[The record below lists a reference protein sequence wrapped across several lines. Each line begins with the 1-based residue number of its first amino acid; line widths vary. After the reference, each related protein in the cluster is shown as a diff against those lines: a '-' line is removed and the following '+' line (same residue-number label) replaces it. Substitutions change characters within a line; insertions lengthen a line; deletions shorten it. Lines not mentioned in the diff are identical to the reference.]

1 MRCLLVEDERQVME
15 SMAEFVPW
23 KELGFAAPLMAANGL
38 EALKILETNRAD
50 LIVSDVRMPRMNGV
64 ELLKTLRER
73 GDETPFLFISGF
85 SDKEY
90 LMAAIRYHAVDYL
103 EKPVM
108 AQELAERIRA
118 VAESLRIPRRYVSVR
133 ELLRPGAK
141 APALLENA
149 ACYWVAV
156 LLLAADGLRLTSQ
169 QVAGTVRAFYKWAIL
184 EEESPERTLLV
195 FAGHGELLPFQSLV
209 DALNRAGGG
218 YALCLSSPVSSIEAL
233 PEAYRQADRCTQRAY
248 MRPLRG
254 LQRYADPSAACG
266 ALLSRTVEEIRA
278 LREKRLFPLI
288 GSVVQRYLERLAS
301 LPEAGR
307 EEVLQGM
314 QGIAPVRG
322 AVIRPLLCLQR
333 AEIEQYLREAGQSY
347 RTDASN
353 ADLAYSRN
361 RIRHAVVPELCRIN
375 PRALEHISRMCE
387 LLAADAAVLD
397 RLADDVY
404 REAEKGDALLVSA
417 LKAQPRPIRYRV
429 LKQFL
434 LERTGITYDQAH
446 MHTLEALLQSGQT
459 GSRTQLSGDIFCE
472 LRYGALYVGTSP
484 APAAPLEPVLVQPGA
499 SCLAGAWRI
508 SLRLEERRHADPR
521 NALDYAKL
529 SGPLTIRSMRSGDR
543 FSIPGVGSKPVRRLY
558 TDRKLP
564 LPARGINPLLTAGER
579 VAWIMGV
586 GPSADCRPDN
596 TTKQYLNIYI
606 KEISNEG

>member
-288 GSVVQRYLERLAS
+288 GPVVQRYLERLAS

-314 QGIAPVRG
+314 QGIAAQMEGLEMEGLELCADFAAASAEFSRRVVRCAREMLEKAVGFPVS
-322 AVIRPLLCLQR
+322 R
-333 AEIEQYLREAGQSY
+333 AIHYIMENFAQPVS
-347 RTDASN
+347 
-353 ADLAYSRN
+353 
-361 RIRHAVVPELCRIN
+361 VPEIA
-375 PRALEHISRMCE
+375 RA
-387 LLAADAAVLD
+387 AF
-397 RLADDVY
+397 
-404 REAEKGDALLVSA
+404 VSA
-417 LKAQPRPIRYRV
+417 SHLSYLFRQSLDCSI
-429 LKQFL
+429 KQ
-434 LERTGITYDQAH
+434 YA
-446 MHTLEALLQSGQT
+446 
-459 GSRTQLSGDIFCE
+459 TQLRMEAARLLLSSGRTVQE
-472 LRYGALYVGTSP
+472 AANLVGLPDVAYFSKLFKREVGVSP
-484 APAAPLEPVLVQPGA
+484 A
-499 SCLAGAWRI
+499 
-508 SLRLEERRHADPR
+508 SLSGGGGR
-521 NALDYAKL
+521 NA
-529 SGPLTIRSMRSGDR
+529 
-543 FSIPGVGSKPVRRLY
+543 
-558 TDRKLP
+558 
-564 LPARGINPLLTAGER
+564 
-579 VAWIMGV
+579 
-586 GPSADCRPDN
+586 
-596 TTKQYLNIYI
+596 
-606 KEISNEG
+606 

>member
-1 MRCLLVEDERQVME
+1 MTLPCKVEQYMDRHRMLDGCDTVVAAVSGGADSTAMLRMLKDLCARRGRALVC
-15 SMAEFVPW
+15 AHF
-23 KELGFAAPLMAANGL
+23 N
-38 EALKILETNRAD
+38 
-50 LIVSDVRMPRMNGV
+50 
-64 ELLKTLRER
+64 
-73 GDETPFLFISGF
+73 
-85 SDKEY
+85 
-90 LMAAIRYHAVDYL
+90 H
-103 EKPVM
+103 
-108 AQELAERIRA
+108 
-118 VAESLRIPRRYVSVR
+118 SLRGADSDADEAFVR
-133 ELLRPGAK
+133 ELCLQFQIPFFSEKR
-141 APALLENA
+141 
-149 ACYWVAV
+149 
-156 LLLAADGLRLTSQ
+156 D
-169 QVAGTVRAFYKWAIL
+169 VRALGGNL
-184 EEESPERTLLV
+184 ESSAREVR
-195 FAGHGELLPFQSLV
+195 
-209 DALNRAGGG
+209 
-218 YALCLSSPVSSIEAL
+218 YAF
-233 PEAYRQADRCTQRAY
+233 
-248 MRPLRG
+248 
-254 LQRYADPSAACG
+254 LQRTAAGFPAARIATAHTMNDNAETVLFHMSRG
-266 ALLSRTVEEIRA
+266 AGA
-278 LREKRLFPLI
+278 
-288 GSVVQRYLERLAS
+288 
-301 LPEAGR
+301 
-307 EEVLQGM
+307 QGM

-322 AVIRPLLCLQR
+322 AVIRPLLCQQR

-404 REAEKGDALLVSA
+404 REAEKGDALLVSV

-508 SLRLEERRHADPR
+508 SLRLEDRRHADPR